1 MLTCKFPLKY
11 THGKKKYTHGYTKNH
26 DNSGNQGKEIKYL
39 QESWKHFHNL

>member
-11 THGKKKYTHGYTKNH
+11 THRYKKKKKKTH